1 MDSNLK
7 LILEEFEK
15 LKGQF
20 VITESH
26 LIERLLAIGED
37 EWDYYY
43 ITYNGRKLIWNTC
56 VGRIMPLRGYLREKD
71 YAHLVHMAK
80 LNHCDQPNY
89 FGLNGS
95 PEILELNQAHKEE
108 LLNIDEKI
116 DGKFLTE
123 VCWDLN

>member
-7 LILEEFEK
+7 IILEEFEN

-20 VITESH
+20 VITESQ
-26 LIERLLAIGED
+26 LIERFVAIGED

-43 ITYNGRKLIWNTC
+43 ITYNGRKLTWNTC
-56 VGRIMPLRGYLREKD
+56 VGRIIPLKGYLREKD
-71 YAHLVHMAK
+71 YERLVYIAK
-80 LNHCDQPNY
+80 LNHQDQPNY

-95 PEILELNQAHKEE
+95 PEILEYNQAHKDE
-108 LLNIDEKI
+108 LLDIDEKFY
-116 DGKFLTE
+116 GKFLTE